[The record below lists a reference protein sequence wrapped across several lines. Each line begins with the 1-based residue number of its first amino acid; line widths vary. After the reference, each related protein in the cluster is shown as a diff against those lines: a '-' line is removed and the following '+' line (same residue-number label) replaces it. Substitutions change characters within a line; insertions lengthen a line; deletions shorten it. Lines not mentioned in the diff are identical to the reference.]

1 MKLTTGCGLLSH
13 FGWYIVL
20 WWWALRIWGIRRT
33 CWGLNIALTL
43 VILNSNCVCGIGVE
57 TLVTK
62 TFSNIG
68 RDKYL
73 RSALILTTKEM
84 QIIVTYID
92 SNDNNSDSNNDS
104 NSDNHSEANWQE
116 LLCRHI
122 YKIDQT
128 YWRYYGTA
136 IM

>member
-1 MKLTTGCGLLSH
+1 
-13 FGWYIVL
+13 
-20 WWWALRIWGIRRT
+20 
-33 CWGLNIALTL
+33 
-43 VILNSNCVCGIGVE
+43 
-57 TLVTK
+57 
-62 TFSNIG
+62 
-68 RDKYL
+68 
-73 RSALILTTKEM
+73 M

-128 YWRYYGTA
+128 YWQNYGTA